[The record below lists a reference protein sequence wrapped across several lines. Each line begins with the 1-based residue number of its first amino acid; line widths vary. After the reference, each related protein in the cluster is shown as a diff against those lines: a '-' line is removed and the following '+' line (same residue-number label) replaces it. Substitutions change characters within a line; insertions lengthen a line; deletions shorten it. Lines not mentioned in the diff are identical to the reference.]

1 MRGSLP
7 PNMPVGCGCA
17 TKERACRVGR
27 TSPPRQ
33 RSAVDGGHGR
43 RRARAGDKAE
53 CQAGN
58 RRGRG
63 AAHYCLQPRR
73 GRGGVRPRNVAGASD
88 CSMTAACST
97 SLPAAASLT
106 AASTPERK
114 ASSVLLLGL
123 PPDENPRPAE
133 DDDRPVPGFRVSGGA
148 IISKLVTFSHDLPHP
163 RVHHTRMLRRG
174 YPRVPLAGASRTRWR
189 VHSHPH
195 LNSTGCAP
203 PPLADPESHPPGASR
218 LPRPPLAR
226 VDSRRAR
233 WTRRVPLGAGQ
244 WDPMGASAAFVPPS
258 VRAQPLPTEAIAAQK
273 SYDSP

>member
-1 MRGSLP
+1 
-7 PNMPVGCGCA
+7 MPVGCGCA

-163 RVHHTRMLRRG
+163 RVHHTEKAICSLREVLT
-174 YPRVPLAGASRTRWR
+174 YYLAGCSTQSYRPAHSRP
-189 VHSHPH
+189 HPNAPALLH
-195 LNSTGCAP
+195 ISLSRSITERAAAP
-203 PPLADPESHPPGASR
+203 P
-218 LPRPPLAR
+218 RP
-226 VDSRRAR
+226 
-233 WTRRVPLGAGQ
+233 TR
-244 WDPMGASAAFVPPS
+244 
-258 VRAQPLPTEAIAAQK
+258 
-273 SYDSP
+273 

>member
-163 RVHHTRMLRRG
+163 RVHHSPYRESYMFT
-174 YPRVPLAGASRTRWR
+174 AGSVNLLPCWLQ
-189 VHSHPH
+189 HSK
-195 LNSTGCAP
+195 
-203 PPLADPESHPPGASR
+203 
-218 LPRPPLAR
+218 
-226 VDSRRAR
+226 
-233 WTRRVPLGAGQ
+233 
-244 WDPMGASAAFVPPS
+244 
-258 VRAQPLPTEAIAAQK
+258 LPTCTQQAAPECAG
-273 SYDSP
+273 SITHFTISLHH